1 MSPRISQHKAPFP
14 WFGGKAAIADEVW
27 HRFGDVGRYV
37 EPFAGSLAVLLN
49 RPRPFSGREIVNDA
63 DGLLVNA
70 WRAMAHDPEGV
81 AHWADWPLFESD
93 LHARHAW
100 LVGQRER
107 LTERLEGDPD
117 WFDPKAAG
125 WWLWGIGLWIGGGW
139 CSGDGPWRVTTDED
153 GTRQLLHAGN
163 DGQGVHRKLLHAGDD
178 GQGVRRQRL
187 HAGNDGQGVRRQRL
201 HAGDD
206 GRGVH
211 RKLLHAGDDGRGM
224 ASPEGGSEGTTARAS
239 VTRKRLPTTGN
250 SPAHGIHSA
259 GVSKRSPAEYAT
271 RPRGVQAASRRDS
284 LAATFADIAD
294 RMRDVMVMAGDWS
307 RVVTPAVLS
316 GGGSSKPTAV
326 FLDPPYADTAGRS
339 KDLYAKDSESV
350 AHAVRE
356 WAVANGDD
364 PRLRIALCG
373 YEGEHE
379 MPASWSVLPWKA
391 HGGYGGQG
399 KQSGVNARRERVWFS
414 PACHAPGL
422 WDEVPS

>member
-178 GQGVRRQRL
+178 G
-187 HAGNDGQGVRRQRL
+187 
-201 HAGDD
+201 
-206 GRGVH
+206 
-211 RKLLHAGDDGRGM
+211 RGM

-259 GVSKRSPAEYAT
+259 GGSKRSPAEYAT

>member
-81 AHWADWPLFESD
+81 AHWAGWPLFESD

-163 DGQGVHRKLLHAGDD
+163 DGQGVHR
-178 GQGVRRQRL
+178 Q
-187 HAGNDGQGVRRQRL
+187 
-201 HAGDD
+201 
-206 GRGVH
+206 
-211 RKLLHAGDDGRGM
+211 LLHAGDDGRGM

-259 GVSKRSPAEYAT
+259 GGSKRSPAEYAT